1 MKASAGGAVV
11 LTTLVAVVSSAAIY
25 DKGLTS
31 SARVGLAEDTLV
43 LSFQGVTP
51 ARRSGA
57 PHHLLLSLAF
67 PGHTR
72 LALALDRAHA
82 QVVLE
87 SVINGETVTQ
97 KVRAPPVK
105 PRVVVRSLVV
115 EINQG
120 SALATIY
127 VNCRLMGS
135 IHLPKAPR
143 DMAAQHDDDL
153 RVYRERNVEASV
165 DWNISVMELLEKL
178 GCPADGDT
186 NEFMAQANEVYTY
199 RRAVRCQNLQYGEP
213 CPTFTQ
219 PITPPDRGNKLV
231 KTLAELIETIKDL
244 QIEIQTQREETALL
258 RDALL
263 NCEACKPGRLGS
275 HSGR

>member
-199 RRAVRCQNLQYGEP
+199 RR
-213 CPTFTQ
+213 
-219 PITPPDRGNKLV
+219 GNKLV

>member
-199 RRAVRCQNLQYGEP
+199 RRGDI
-213 CPTFTQ
+213 
-219 PITPPDRGNKLV
+219 PINHEDEASNKLV